1 MNMINVEDMEKQE
14 TEDIDEITAYR
25 EIKKKMSIEPVRIF
39 YKPDDM
45 KLADYK
51 IYEEMLTARLL
62 YKYQGEIIRYVLY
75 VNDSDSSWG
84 EKKEDIAIDEYFVTV
99 NKVEIKVDE
108 FEVPNSPES
117 RKIADF
123 EYKGVHYQLTGVME
137 KTEFDKILENLYFF

>member
-1 MNMINVEDMEKQE
+1 MIL
-14 TEDIDEITAYR
+14 IHH
-25 EIKKKMSIEPVRIF
+25 
-39 YKPDDM
+39 
-45 KLADYK
+45 
-51 IYEEMLTARLL
+51 
-62 YKYQGEIIRYVLY
+62 
-75 VNDSDSSWG
+75 G

-137 KTEFDKILENLYFF
+137 KTEFDKILENLYFFEKGVRLFEKSCLLNRRSDLKI